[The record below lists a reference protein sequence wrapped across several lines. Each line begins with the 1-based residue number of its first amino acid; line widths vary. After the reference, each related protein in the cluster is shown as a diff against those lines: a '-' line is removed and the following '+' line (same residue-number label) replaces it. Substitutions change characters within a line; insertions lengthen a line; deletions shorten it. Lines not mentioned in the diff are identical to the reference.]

1 MPRGKRLLSILAPI
15 KMDRYCNFNSW
26 TNTIVIMIM
35 MFLMLHKSVIIG
47 NFITEELIFGNRLS
61 STKIMMISDLL
72 LNKEPTKFPSKSDA
86 LKRLGGQLYGL
97 I

>member
-1 MPRGKRLLSILAPI
+1 MIIIS
-15 KMDRYCNFNSW
+15 NFN
-26 TNTIVIMIM
+26 
-35 MFLMLHKSVIIG
+35 
-47 NFITEELIFGNRLS
+47 TEQLIFGNRMS

-86 LKRLGGQLYGL
+86 LKRLGGQLNGL

>member
-1 MPRGKRLLSILAPI
+1 
-15 KMDRYCNFNSW
+15 
-26 TNTIVIMIM
+26 M
-35 MFLMLHKSVIIG
+35 MIIG